1 MSQKRGF
8 ILAFLGEKGGVGKS
22 TVTTNVAV
30 GFHQEGAS
38 VVILDADVEQRTSEK
53 WLGRRNQNTQI
64 KKSKHPEIQCFI
76 QSDSLKQSAFE
87 LSKKYDVVI
96 IDVAGRDSKALRQA
110 LLVADLVYAPVR
122 PSQND
127 LETLEKFYNLIKETS
142 DLNASR
148 KAFILFNSVPT
159 NPNISEKRDAEQ
171 FVEEYKDLM
180 PVSNVYLSERKAYRD
195 ASIEGSGVLEGK
207 DEKAKHE
214 LKQLIKEIKK
224 HV

>member
-30 GFHQEGAS
+30 GFQQEGAS
-38 VVILDADVEQRTSEK
+38 VVVLDADVEQRTSEK
-53 WLGRRNQNTQI
+53 WLGRRNQNTKL
-64 KKSKHPEIQCFI
+64 KKTKNPEIQCFI
-76 QSDSLKQSAFE
+76 QSESIKQAATE
-87 LSKKYDVVI
+87 LAKTYDVVI

-110 LLVADLVYAPVR
+110 LMVADLVYAPVR

-127 LETLEKFYNLIKETS
+127 LETLEKFYSLVKETS
-142 DLNASR
+142 DFNTAR
-148 KAFILFNSVPT
+148 KAFIIFNSVPT
-159 NPNISEKRDAEQ
+159 NPNITEKRDAEE
-171 FVEEYKDLM
+171 FVEEYKDYM
-180 PVSNVYLSERKAYRD
+180 PISNVYLSERKAYRD
-195 ASIEGSGVLEGK
+195 AAIEGSGVLEGK